1 MRQISMQVTND
12 AGLHA
17 RPAGEFVKKS
27 TRFKA
32 ALRIRNATR
41 QTDWVDARSILS
53 VLALGVE
60 KGHTIEILADGPD
73 ENEAIQTFQGLLGSN
88 LVG

>member
-1 MRQISMQVTND
+1 MQQIAMQVTND
-12 AGLHA
+12 VGLHA

-27 TRFKA
+27 IQFKA
-32 ALRIRNATR
+32 ALRVRNATR
-41 QTDWVDARSILS
+41 TTEWVDAKSILS

-73 ENEAIQTFQGLLGSN
+73 ETEALQALQGLIKADF
-88 LVG
+88 VG

>member
-1 MRQISMQVTND
+1 MRQIAMQVTND
-12 AGLHA
+12 VGLHA

-27 TRFKA
+27 AQFKA

-41 QTDWVDARSILS
+41 TTGWVDAKSILS

-73 ENEAIQTFQGLLGSN
+73 ETEALQALQGLLASN
-88 LVG
+88 FAG